1 MRNALLVLG
10 AIVGVAASAYAWA
23 SEQSVSRTIPAGGA
37 KPNVVFII
45 ADQLRYQSCG
55 FAGDAR
61 ARTPQLDALAKQ
73 GVVFRNAVSGHP
85 VCAAFRASLF
95 TGKYTTSTGMVI
107 NELRMNTNHVF
118 LAQVLDRAGYD
129 TAYIG
134 KWHLWAKELGN
145 HYDPKNSFVPPGPY
159 RFGFDGF
166 WAAYNFHHEY
176 YKAYYHTDSPEK
188 IAVNGY
194 EPDVQTEL
202 AIGQVKRLAEAGKP
216 FALFVCT
223 ARRTI
228 PGIGTMFRR
237 SITPCS
243 PTRVGRP
250 GSRCRQTIN
259 QRMILM
265 PMPGPDSTARVNA
278 NSFRNGCASIMR
290 WQLTLTG
297 TLAGY

>member
-166 WAAYNFHHEY
+166 WAAYNFHHGS
-176 YKAYYHTDSPEK
+176 TRPTTT
-188 IAVNGY
+188 
-194 EPDVQTEL
+194 P
-202 AIGQVKRLAEAGKP
+202 
-216 FALFVCT
+216 T
-223 ARRTI
+223 ARKR
-228 PGIGTMFRR
+228 
-237 SITPCS
+237 
-243 PTRVGRP
+243 
-250 GSRCRQTIN
+250 
-259 QRMILM
+259 
-265 PMPGPDSTARVNA
+265 
-278 NSFRNGCASIMR
+278 
-290 WQLTLTG
+290 
-297 TLAGY
+297 